1 MRTHFSAGGTISPAI
16 CQRTALRWIE
26 NFVLF
31 PNQFASP
38 HAASR
43 IMHYNI
49 TRLHIHNHTSTS
61 KPYARSSYHEFLHST
76 RVRIIRHT
84 YTSQSTHSY
93 EFISQFIHS
102 TRVRIIRYPYT
113 YIHAFIRV
121 HITIHAFNM
130 GSYHTSYAYHRNPR
144 IHMSSHHTTRIT
156 NTAHKPSHNH
166 SMHRRVKK
174 FMFEPRI
181 PKLHQKT

>member
-1 MRTHFSAGGTISPAI
+1 MRTHFSAGGTMSPAI

-43 IMHYNI
+43 IVHYNI

-61 KPYARSSYHEFLHST
+61 KPYARSSYHEFL
-76 RVRIIRHT
+76 
-84 YTSQSTHSY
+84 
-93 EFISQFIHS
+93 HS

-144 IHMSSHHTTRIT
+144 VHMSSHHTTRIT
-156 NTAHKPSHNH
+156 NAAHKSSHNH
-166 SMHRRVKK
+166 SMHRRVRK
-174 FMFEPRI
+174 I
-181 PKLHQKT
+181 YV